1 MKFHLLPGQM
11 KMCGFVDEW
20 SGGMK
25 FMSLQGRQMFLK
37 HSGTH
42 GTAPGGNGGQKRP
55 APRIFR
61 SNCVTWIVELDT
73 STTLAAIC
81 LLTDES
87 CECCECSLP
96 VQWARHAE
104 LSTSDDLSTAAI
116 HNFYI
121 AQMNFG
127 GPWFRLSNFVAVVQ
141 FHLLGG
147 SFAYPTLIL
156 KSYWTK
162 IYNSLVFNGIW

>member
-1 MKFHLLPGQM
+1 MKST
-11 KMCGFVDEW
+11 
-20 SGGMK
+20 SGPNENVRIRWWGVKWWNEMNVV
-25 FMSLQGRQMFLK
+25 SRPPDVA
-37 HSGTH
+37 GTFWNTWT
-42 GTAPGGNGGQKRP
+42 GAWWKRRTK
-55 APRIFR
+55 AARAEIFR

-141 FHLLGG
+141 FHLLGD
-147 SFAYPTLIL
+147 SFAFVIFTV
-156 KSYWTK
+156 W
-162 IYNSLVFNGIW
+162 SLLRMVAH